1 MQRLVTC
8 VRCFSIPSDRNSTP
22 TSLIKTVFFY
32 NGEWRRSG
40 LKGRLYCRTQM
51 LVKEPT
57 VSLTSL
63 CLRWTHSST
72 LVQEQLR
79 GMGTAAG
86 DSKIRLTGLKNL
98 KRRARFSARLV
109 SIKSREKTS
118 VGLTQ
123 VTCLSLRRPPW
134 PVSWVLCSH
143 MRSPGTGC
151 RDCIPAEKSIIREHP
166 LL

>member
-1 MQRLVTC
+1 
-8 VRCFSIPSDRNSTP
+8 
-22 TSLIKTVFFY
+22 
-32 NGEWRRSG
+32 
-40 LKGRLYCRTQM
+40 
-51 LVKEPT
+51 
-57 VSLTSL
+57 
-63 CLRWTHSST
+63 
-72 LVQEQLR
+72 
-79 GMGTAAG
+79 MGTAAG

-134 PVSWVLCSH
+134 PGSWVLCSH

-166 LL
+166 LLWPGEERRRCHRTKIDVYITYVICILTFIFADGTNLLSGFLTQGEQREEQTDVLLPPMERREGRRLRGRFGQS